1 MEWLFLAIGLAILV
15 IAGEAAVRGAV
26 GLARKMDISPA
37 VIGAIVIGFGTSAP
51 ELLVSIQA
59 ALAGQP
65 DLAVG
70 NIVGSN
76 ISNLLLILGA
86 GALIHR
92 LSADR
97 QCFWRDGGMMLL
109 SALAL
114 AGMALWGSIERWQG
128 LLLVAVLMCYIAWS
142 LRSDNGNGPGEDAVE
157 ALEQAPDRWLVILPM
172 ILAGLAGLVGGAHLL
187 VEGAVGIARNFG
199 VPESIIGL
207 TIVAVGTSLPELAA
221 TITAALRRQTDLA
234 LGNIFGS
241 CSFNVLSILGIT
253 AIIQPLP
260 FAPDIAGIDIWVM
273 LAATLAVF
281 GLMAG
286 QHDMTRWKGGLLLL
300 GYIGYMVHMTDR
312 LGMA

>member
-1 MEWLFLAIGLAILV
+1 MDWIFLVIGLAVLV
-15 IAGEAAVRGAV
+15 AAGEATVRGAV

-37 VIGAIVIGFGTSAP
+37 VIGAIVIGFGTSSP
-51 ELLVSIQA
+51 ELVVSIQA

-65 DLAVG
+65 DLAIG

-97 QCFWRDGGMMLL
+97 QCYRRDGGVMLL

-114 AGMALWGSIERWQG
+114 AGIALFGSIDRWQG
-128 LLLVAVLMCYIAWS
+128 LLLLAALLGYIGWS
-142 LRSDNGNGPGEDAVE
+142 LRSDTGNGLGEDTVG

-172 ILAGLAGLVGGAHLL
+172 ILIGLAGLIGGAHLL
-187 VEGAVGIARNFG
+187 VEGAVGLARNFG

-221 TITAALRRQTDLA
+221 TIAAALRRQADLA

-241 CSFNVLSILGIT
+241 CSFNILSILGIT

-273 LAATLAVF
+273 LAASMAVIV
-281 GLMAG
+281 LMAG
-286 QHDMTRWKGGLLLL
+286 RHCLTRWKGGLLLI
-300 GYIGYMVHMTDR
+300 GYIGYMVHIADR
-312 LGMA
+312 LGSI

>member
-1 MEWLFLAIGLAILV
+1 MDWLFLAIGLVILV
-15 IAGEAAVRGAV
+15 AAGEATVRGAV

-51 ELLVSIQA
+51 ELVVSIQA
-59 ALAGQP
+59 ALLGQP
-65 DLAVG
+65 DLAIG

-92 LSADR
+92 LGADR
-97 QCFWRDGGMMLL
+97 QCYWRDGGMMLL
-109 SALAL
+109 SAMAL
-114 AGMALWGSIERWQG
+114 TCIALWGVIERWQG
-128 LLLVAVLMCYIAWS
+128 LLLVAALLGYIAWS
-142 LRSDNGNGPGEDAVE
+142 LRSDNGNAAGGDAVD
-157 ALEQAPDRWLVILPM
+157 ALEQAPDRWPVILPM
-172 ILAGLAGLVGGAHLL
+172 ILAGLAGLIGGAHLL

-286 QHDMTRWKGGLLLL
+286 QHCLTRWKGGLLLL
-300 GYIGYMVHMTDR
+300 GYIGYMVHIADR
-312 LGMA
+312 LGTV